1 MKKFLA
7 QTSTRSKFILSLTVF
22 VLLAGLLIFSYM
34 NLRSLEAEYQ
44 NKLELIANYSESRET
59 VKKAEEML
67 LDTEEDRE
75 KINEYFLTVIK
86 MAQFLETVE
95 QYAIKHSLE
104 LTSHSI
110 ETNETDVEG
119 VAQVTVPFSLRGSRS
134 EIHNFITLMETIPYH
149 GYVESV
155 RVEKDLVDPRI
166 FSAEVVVNISYI
178 ES

>member
-7 QTSTRSKFILSLTVF
+7 QTSTHSKFILSLSVF
-22 VLLAGLLIFSYM
+22 IFSAGLLIFVYF
-34 NLRSLEAEYQ
+34 NFLSLEEEYQ

-59 VKKAEEML
+59 AIKAEQML
-67 LDTEEDRE
+67 VDTKEDRE
-75 KINEYFLTVIK
+75 KVDEYFLTVIK
-86 MAQFLETVE
+86 MAQFLETTE
-95 QYAIKHSLE
+95 EYAAKHSLE

-110 ETNETDVEG
+110 ETSETDVDG
-119 VAQVTVPFSLRGSRS
+119 VAQVTVPFSVRGSRS
-134 EIHNFITLMETIPYH
+134 AIYNFVTLMETIPYH

-155 RVEKDLVDPRI
+155 RIEKDLIEPGI